1 MSFVY
6 SQVLEWGKSHLEE
19 MAATSNANGTLRL
32 YFVSG
37 QSAEFKIDFASAS
50 WGKVGKVG
58 RRLIVEVSNRA
69 ETS

>member
-6 SQVLEWGKSHLEE
+6 SQGDTVLEWGKSHLEE

-37 QSAEFKIDFASAS
+37 QSDEFKIDFASAS
-50 WGKVGKVG
+50 LGKS
-58 RRLIVEVSNRA
+58 R
-69 ETS
+69 TSW